1 MTGQFQYEKDLVTL
15 FHIDRMALRALV
27 RYPNLVLPKPIG
39 SNSLMVLVYPALSI
53 VCILLICVNAEHT
66 VRCNNETNPSINSV
80 TLVPSPDHVGG
91 RYVIEWC
98 TAAGANITAWE
109 FYINYNISMNPNQ
122 CKHYNFIHDSKF
134 AYHSH
139 LEENTNINLN
149 CSHVCFSTSIDLI
162 FKACYHI
169 KNQVIKG
176 RVKMQSY
183 DQLIYITNNFTNS
196 TVLKNSAPAATSYN
210 SDEYVSVQW
219 FTGSVPAA
227 KFTMN
232 LNSVTEEVAGEGAVY
247 DVYAAEV
254 SAQAARAPAE
264 WLRAVLCREEV
275 RVVVLQTPAAAC
287 LYAAQLRQRGYTLA
301 LEQPLL
307 GRGAAPRRPHCAD
320 ALLQLALR
328 LMCES
333 AHAHRFPYR
342 KYYVAEVRGAA
353 HRHDDR
359 LSRCRISGLEANVV
373 PLVTPQRRY
382 LLPAATALLLRD
394 LAASAPPAPG
404 APPAPPEPPEQ
415 RLAEPLA
422 QFSRAVEELQ
432 EYVRENPDYLN
443 DELIFL

>member
-1 MTGQFQYEKDLVTL
+1 ML
-15 FHIDRMALRALV
+15 F
-27 RYPNLVLPKPIG
+27 VLY
-39 SNSLMVLVYPALSI
+39 L

-91 RYVIEWC
+91 RYVMEWC

-232 LNSVTEEVAGEGAVY
+232 LNSVTESGADVTQNCTSAVYTVTCLLRVPPGSYSLMFTHEEPWTYGRIAVDKISKDFNRTAAEAEVEVGVGAGVWGVWGAWGTWVACGALALCVPAALLLHRACARSPPHTKRDEAEAGAALGALLQEVAGEGGVY

-301 LEQPLL
+301 REY
-307 GRGAAPRRPHCAD
+307 
-320 ALLQLALR
+320 AL
-328 LMCES
+328 
-333 AHAHRFPYR
+333 
-342 KYYVAEVRGAA
+342 
-353 HRHDDR
+353 
-359 LSRCRISGLEANVV
+359 
-373 PLVTPQRRY
+373 
-382 LLPAATALLLRD
+382 
-394 LAASAPPAPG
+394 
-404 APPAPPEPPEQ
+404 
-415 RLAEPLA
+415 
-422 QFSRAVEELQ
+422 
-432 EYVRENPDYLN
+432 
-443 DELIFL
+443 